1 MDSEREKIL
10 ARLRAALPGLKR
22 QFPLRRLALFGSIV
36 RGQASTGSDID
47 ILADVE
53 PSIGL
58 DFVTLADKLE
68 ELTGHKIDLVSR
80 RAIKP
85 LLWKQIEPEINRCLN
100 VSRAFCST
108 IFGLRSARK
117 NDTPLAWTRNHFL
130 LMRKRSTQLYAT

>member
-1 MDSEREKIL
+1 MESEREKIL
-10 ARLRAALPGLKR
+10 QRLRAGLPALKR
-22 QFPLRRLALFGSIV
+22 EFPLLRLALFGSMA
-36 RGQASTGSDID
+36 RGETLAGSDID

-85 LLWKQIEPEINRCLN
+85 LLWKRIEPELID
-100 VSRAFCST
+100 V
-108 IFGLRSARK
+108 
-117 NDTPLAWTRNHFL
+117 
-130 LMRKRSTQLYAT
+130 

>member
-1 MDSEREKIL
+1 MCCNGVRTGEDIATAAGWL
-10 ARLRAALPGLKR
+10 ASFETGVSAASAGL
-22 QFPLRRLALFGSIV
+22 V
-36 RGQASTGSDID
+36 RGETLAGSDID

-85 LLWKQIEPEINRCLN
+85 LLWKQIEPELID
-100 VSRAFCST
+100 V
-108 IFGLRSARK
+108 
-117 NDTPLAWTRNHFL
+117 
-130 LMRKRSTQLYAT
+130 